1 MVFYRSCP
9 KCKGDMDTKRDL
21 YGGFKEC
28 LQCGLLQD
36 LVQDQRQRV
45 GGSTNPGNKRD
56 TKKKGQAA

>member
-1 MVFYRSCP
+1 MVFYRACP

-21 YGGFKEC
+21 YGGFREC

-36 LVQDQRQRV
+36 LVQERRV
-45 GGSTNPGNKRD
+45 GVSTNPGNRRD

>member
-9 KCKGDMDTKRDL
+9 KCKGDMDMRRDL

-36 LVQDQRQRV
+36 LVQNQRV
-45 GGSTNPGNKRD
+45 SVSVGSSNSKG
-56 TKKKGQAA
+56 TKKKGRAAA

>member
-9 KCKGDMDTKRDL
+9 KCKGDMDMRRDL

-36 LVQDQRQRV
+36 LVQNRRV
-45 GGSTNPGNKRD
+45 SFSVGSSNSKG
-56 TKKKGQAA
+56 TKKKGRAAA